1 MAISEPKLVQ
11 YLNYGAGT
19 GLEPYL
25 DGAVD
30 SNKEFYSCLNLVFH
44 DEDFIETLDEI
55 LQKVCNIEDIVNN
68 MVKEMNFLK
77 KCCEEQIDLRPLLR
91 LLIASTERTKKGR
104 L

>member
-1 MAISEPKLVQ
+1 MATSEELIQ

-30 SNKEFYSCLNLVFH
+30 EHKEQYSVLNLVYLGV
-44 DEDFIETLDEI
+44 DLEDDISLILD
-55 LQKVCNIEDIVNN
+55 KVCNIEDIVNN
-68 MVKEMNFLK
+68 MILDMAFLK
-77 KCCEEQIDLRPLLR
+77 KCCEEQIDLRKLIR
-91 LLIASTERTKKGR
+91 LLIASVERTQKGR